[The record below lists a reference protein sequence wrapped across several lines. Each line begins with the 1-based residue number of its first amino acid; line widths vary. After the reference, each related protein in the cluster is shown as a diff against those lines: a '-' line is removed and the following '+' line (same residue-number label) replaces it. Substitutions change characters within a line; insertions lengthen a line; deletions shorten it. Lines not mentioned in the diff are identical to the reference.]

1 MNIKSDR
8 SFFIFAI
15 MVGLVLSTAFST
27 YAASP
32 WMEKK
37 TYGEKTGG
45 KLAFGLKNS
54 LLGWMTPWAEARSP
68 KYSKQWIGFS
78 AGIGKGVVNTAGGLV
93 QLATFFIPVDFPD
106 VGQGLP
112 IPDPE
117 KAKNPPKSYA
127 PYIKN
132 PNPFF

>member
-1 MNIKSDR
+1 MNTKVNR
-8 SFFIFAI
+8 SFFILTI
-15 MVGLVLSTAFST
+15 VIGLIFSSVAPA
-27 YAASP
+27 YAVSP

-45 KLAFGLKNS
+45 KLTFGLKNS

-68 KYSKQWIGFS
+68 KYSKQWVGFS
-78 AGIGKGVVNTAGGLV
+78 AGIGKGVINMAGGLI

-106 VGQGLP
+106 IGQGLP

-127 PYIKN
+127 PYTKK
-132 PNPFF
+132 PNSFF